1 MFSNISG
8 TQSQQK
14 EDQDN
19 KSDNKTNNNAGQ
31 PGQTIFNNVKTQN
44 NIYINAGPATGIPNT
59 GNKINLA
66 KDNAD

>member
-1 MFSNISG
+1 MFSNASG

-19 KSDNKTNNNAGQ
+19 KADNKLDNKAGQ
-31 PGQTIFNNVKTQN
+31 PNQTIFNNVKTQN
-44 NIYINAGPATGIPNT
+44 NIYINAGPATGIANT
-59 GNKINLA
+59 SNKINFA